1 MWPWRHCSSLYSLI
15 NKNSLIS
22 FSVYLKQFDMNTKKK
37 KKENLVEIHQ
47 TWVVAQLMI
56 LGYERIFFKFVP
68 ISTTKLRTFLKT
80 RFSNEACLA
89 AGGRHFGRCLHY
101 VVSITH
107 DLVTLEIKSSI
118 ACILRISRLLIPLVR
133 PKRWQGMMKVREQT
147 LGQKERCDRQRGDE
161 EMAEQR
167 DKVIGWRTIEQRPC

>member
-1 MWPWRHCSSLYSLI
+1 M
-15 NKNSLIS
+15 
-22 FSVYLKQFDMNTKKK
+22 
-37 KKENLVEIHQ
+37 
-47 TWVVAQLMI
+47 
-56 LGYERIFFKFVP
+56 
-68 ISTTKLRTFLKT
+68 RTFLKT
-80 RFSNEACLA
+80 QFSNEACLA

-147 LGQKERCDRQRGDE
+147 LGQKERCRQRGDE

-167 DKVIGWRTIEQRPC
+167 DKVIGWRTIEQRPCQQYQGAREHLSFLLLPQSLFRLFLLFNCIHSTKVSPSVCPLELYRIRRISATWQQD